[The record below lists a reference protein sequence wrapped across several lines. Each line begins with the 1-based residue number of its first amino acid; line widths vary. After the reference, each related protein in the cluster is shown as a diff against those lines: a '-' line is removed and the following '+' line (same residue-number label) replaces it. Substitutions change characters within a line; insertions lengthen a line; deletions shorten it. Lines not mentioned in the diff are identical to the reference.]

1 MKKIFNN
8 EKFKIAAYGLLI
20 VIFIAAIIVTIV
32 KGINVGI
39 YYAEG
44 TTIKFTVPGE
54 DIDVKDIKGIAD
66 EIWDNQYVLI
76 EKVELFND
84 SISIKVNDFKDED
97 VQTLCDKLNEKYG
110 KELKIEENFYTE
122 HISNVRLRSLIL
134 PYIMPLGISLLLI
147 LGYYAIRFKG
157 TKEMIGL
164 IKYLVI
170 FEGLLYSSLAIC
182 RIPFGIFTMPVALII
197 YLGVVVIY
205 TAYNENKTNA

>member
-8 EKFKIAAYGLLI
+8 PKFKTAAYGLLI
-20 VIFIAAIIVTIV
+20 VIFIAAVIVTIV

-44 TTIKFTVPGE
+44 TTIKFTVSGE
-54 DIDVKDIKGIAD
+54 DVSVKDIEYIAD

-84 SISIKVNDFKDED
+84 SVSIKVNDYKEED
-97 VQTLCDKLNEKYG
+97 LQKLCDKVNEKYG
-110 KELKIEENFYTE
+110 KELKVEENFYAE
-122 HISNVRLRSLIL
+122 HVSNVRLRTLIL
-134 PYIMPLGISLLLI
+134 PYILPIGISILLI

-170 FEGLLYSSLAIC
+170 FEGLLYSSLALC
-182 RIPFGIFTMPVALII
+182 RIPFGIFTMPIALII

>member
-8 EKFKIAAYGLLI
+8 PKFKTAAYGLLI
-20 VIFIAAIIVTIV
+20 VIFIAAVIVTIV

-44 TTIKFTVPGE
+44 TTIKFTVSGE
-54 DIDVKDIKGIAD
+54 DVSVKDIKYIAD

>member
-8 EKFKIAAYGLLI
+8 PKFKTAAYGLLI
-20 VIFIAAIIVTIV
+20 VIFIAAVIVTIV

-44 TTIKFTVPGE
+44 TTIKFTVSGE
-54 DIDVKDIKGIAD
+54 DVSVKDIKYIAD

-84 SISIKVNDFKDED
+84 SVSIKVNDYKEED
-97 VQTLCDKLNEKYG
+97 LKKLCEKVNEKYG
-110 KELKIEENFYTE
+110 KELKQEEFYAE
-122 HISNVRLRSLIL
+122 HVSNVRLRTLIL
-134 PYIMPLGISLLLI
+134 PYILPIGISILLI

-170 FEGLLYSSLAIC
+170 FEGLLYSSLALC
-182 RIPFGIFTMPVALII
+182 RIPFGIFTMPIALII

>member
-1 MKKIFNN
+1 
-8 EKFKIAAYGLLI
+8 
-20 VIFIAAIIVTIV
+20 
-32 KGINVGI
+32 
-39 YYAEG
+39 
-44 TTIKFTVPGE
+44 
-54 DIDVKDIKGIAD
+54 
-66 EIWDNQYVLI
+66 
-76 EKVELFND
+76 
-84 SISIKVNDFKDED
+84 
-97 VQTLCDKLNEKYG
+97 
-110 KELKIEENFYTE
+110 
-122 HISNVRLRSLIL
+122 
-134 PYIMPLGISLLLI
+134 MPLGISLLLI